1 MAKTRFLNERGKRQD
16 LTPPIVTPPIGPRR
30 SDPADLRH
38 GRRDG
43 TPRKLMDVELINAA
57 GWKASTPLVDR
68 LRVAYSEFVR

>member
-16 LTPPIVTPPIGPRR
+16 LTPPIC
-30 SDPADLRH
+30 DPADLRH

-43 TPRKLMDVELINAA
+43 TPRRLMDVELINSA

>member
-16 LTPPIVTPPIGPRR
+16 LTPPIGPRR